1 MKMKKSTLRKIS
13 LTDYYTSQA
22 KAMAITTILILAWN
36 GIVWVVDK
44 AIHKKS
50 YLEID
55 GEESRVS

>member
-1 MKMKKSTLRKIS
+1 MKKSILRKIS

-22 KAMAITTILILAWN
+22 KAMAVTTILILAWN

-44 AIHKKS
+44 ATHKKS